1 MVGKYPV
8 SGVISGDNLVE
19 SVETQ
24 IYNGVL
30 GNTPVEML
38 FSDYKEVGGIRF
50 PMHIV
55 QKQGGFPT
63 LDLRV
68 TDVQPNGA
76 STLTVQEN
84 QGGGGGAAPKIAARQ
99 MAPGVYDVG
108 TGEGETSY
116 LVEFAD
122 YSVLVEAPGN
132 DARSEAVMAAVKQA
146 LPAKPI
152 RYVINS
158 HTHTDHAGGLRWF
171 VGEGITVITQEQNKA
186 YLERIYKNSHS
197 LNPDHLAQTGKTP
210 KFETVADKRV
220 ISDSMNTMEIYHIA
234 GSYHDPALLMVYL
247 PKQKILMEA
256 DAYNPRP
263 PGAKPAPSPNIGN
276 LVENIRKRELD
287 VAQVA
292 YIHGGIEPVSVLLAA
307 SKN

>member
-1 MVGKYPV
+1 
-8 SGVISGDNLVE
+8 VISGDNLVE

-99 MAPGVYDVG
+99 IAPGVYDVG

-122 YSVLVEAPGN
+122 YSVLIEAPGN

-146 LPAKPI
+146 LPAKPP
-152 RYVINS
+152 R
-158 HTHTDHAGGLRWF
+158 
-171 VGEGITVITQEQNKA
+171 
-186 YLERIYKNSHS
+186 S
-197 LNPDHLAQTGKTP
+197 LTTRHPH
-210 KFETVADKRV
+210 
-220 ISDSMNTMEIYHIA
+220 
-234 GSYHDPALLMVYL
+234 
-247 PKQKILMEA
+247 
-256 DAYNPRP
+256 
-263 PGAKPAPSPNIGN
+263 
-276 LVENIRKRELD
+276 
-287 VAQVA
+287 
-292 YIHGGIEPVSVLLAA
+292 
-307 SKN
+307 